1 MELDV
6 LVSKLKVH
14 IDGQSLPDRNRTVT
28 PRIRPC
34 IQVRIAVARG
44 SCHHVDMAPTDDQT
58 AEHQQRLAALVAQRR
73 AQLRLKKQEAHK
85 VCDLSYMTYWKIEDG
100 QSVRPSSYQK
110 LEVGFNF
117 RAGSCK
123 AILDGSSDSV
133 VLEDGTRLIAGGQI
147 RDYKSGA
154 LEEEIDRAFD
164 KSAQLTA
171 PDITLSQ
178 ARAMKEDMLR
188 ELRERGVLKSE

>member
-1 MELDV
+1 
-6 LVSKLKVH
+6 
-14 IDGQSLPDRNRTVT
+14 
-28 PRIRPC
+28 
-34 IQVRIAVARG
+34 
-44 SCHHVDMAPTDDQT
+44 MAPTDDQT
-58 AEHQQRLAALVAQRR
+58 AEHRQRLAALVAQRR

-100 QSVRPSSYQK
+100 QSVRPSSYEK

-117 RAGSCK
+117 RARSCK

-133 VLEDGTRLIAGGQI
+133 VLEDGTRLIVGGQI
-147 RDYKSGA
+147 RDYKGGG

>member
-1 MELDV
+1 
-6 LVSKLKVH
+6 
-14 IDGQSLPDRNRTVT
+14 
-28 PRIRPC
+28 
-34 IQVRIAVARG
+34 
-44 SCHHVDMAPTDDQT
+44 MAPTDDQT
-58 AEHQQRLAALVAQRR
+58 AQHRQRLAALVAQRR
-73 AQLRLKKQEAHK
+73 AQLRLKKQEAPT

-110 LEVGFNF
+110 LEVGFGL

-123 AILDGSSDSV
+123 LVLDGTSDSV
-133 VLEDGTRLIAGGQI
+133 VLEDGTRLIASGQI
-147 RDYKSGA
+147 RDFKEPD

-178 ARAMKEDMLR
+178 ARAMKADMLR
-188 ELRERGVLKSE
+188 ELRERGVLKSD

>member
-6 LVSKLKVH
+6 RVGNLHFH
-14 IDGQSLPDRNRTVT
+14 IDGQSLATGNRTLT
-28 PRIRPC
+28 LRIRPC
-34 IQVRIAVARG
+34 LQVRIAVARG
-44 SCHHVDMAPTDDQT
+44 SCDDVDMASPSDST
-58 AEHQQRLAALVAQRR
+58 AQHLQRLAALVAQRR
-73 AQLRLKKQEAHK
+73 AQLRLKKQEASV
-85 VCDLSYMTYWKIEDG
+85 VCGLSYMTYWKIEDG

-117 RAGSCK
+117 RAGSCR

-133 VLEDGTRLIAGGQI
+133 VLEDGAELIAGGTI
-147 RDYKSGA
+147 RDFKDAG
-154 LEEEIDRAFD
+154 LEEEVDRAFD

-171 PDITLSQ
+171 PNLTLSE
-178 ARAMKEDMLR
+178 AKALKNEMLR